1 MMEMEV
7 KTPPPKKRR
16 LRLIVGAVVIAV
28 LAFVGLWYLLHA
40 GQEDTDDAQVEADV
54 VAVPAR
60 TGGVVKSV
68 AFHENEAVKAG
79 QVLAEIDDAPH
90 KAKLAQADAE
100 LAQARENAAAADA
113 EVAVVEA
120 SAKGQHSAATA
131 GLRGSQAGLTM
142 TGEEIQQARAAV
154 ESATAS
160 RVMAEQD
167 LGRAKKLFAER
178 ALPKQRLDSAQAAF
192 DGADANLRQAR
203 AHLDAA
209 QAERAAAM
217 SRISEAQA
225 RVGQSSAVDAQIAQ
239 VRARAA
245 LAHARVEAAQA
256 ARDLAALDFSY
267 TRVTAPRDGVA
278 SRKSVAA
285 GQMLQPGQPVCF
297 IVPTDDAYVV
307 ANFKETQVGRMKPGQ
322 PADISIDAY
331 GRTFKGKVQS
341 ISGGTG
347 ARFSLLPAENATG
360 NFTKVVQ
367 RIPVKIVFD
376 QLPRDIVLRAGMSA
390 DVTVDVRK

>member
-1 MMEMEV
+1 MEMEV
-7 KTPPPKKRR
+7 KQPPPKKRR
-16 LRLIVGAVVIAV
+16 IRLIVGAVLIAV
-28 LAFVGLWYLLHA
+28 LAFVGLWYVLHA
-40 GQEDTDDAQVEADV
+40 GLEDTDDAQVEAEV
-54 VAVPAR
+54 VSVPAR

-68 AFHENEAVKAG
+68 AFHENEVVKAG

-113 EVAVVEA
+113 EMAVVEA
-120 SAKGQHSAATA
+120 NAKGQHSLATA

-154 ESATAS
+154 ESSTAQ
-160 RVMAEQD
+160 RLMAQQD
-167 LGRAKKLFAER
+167 LERAKKLFEER
-178 ALPKQRLDSAQAAF
+178 ALPKQRLDAAQGAF
-192 DGADANLRQAR
+192 DAADANLRQAR
-203 AHLDAA
+203 ARLDAA
-209 QAERAAAM
+209 QAERSAAM

-225 RVGQSSAVDAQIAQ
+225 RVGQSSSVDAQIAQ
-239 VRARAA
+239 SRAKAA

-256 ARDLAALDFSY
+256 SRDLAALDLSY
-267 TRVTAPRDGVA
+267 TKVTAPRDGVA
-278 SRKSVAA
+278 SKKNIAA

-297 IVPTDDAYVV
+297 VVPTIDVWVV

-331 GRTFKGKVQS
+331 GKTFKGKVES

-367 RIPVKIVFD
+367 RIPVKVVFD
-376 QLPRDIVLRAGMSA
+376 SVPKDVILRAGMSA